1 MLLITINFILE
12 CRCHS
17 HFDNRLTVAR
27 FGIGAESPA
36 RNINVYVRQQFDAYN
51 QPVFTSLPSENDYES
66 NGQATL
72 YDGLQRVKRQYST
85 VDNTGVDYYYLT
97 NNRVET
103 VDALGN
109 RTTTTYRAFG
119 SPEQKL
125 PSLISQPENVTTTIS
140 YNVFDNVSSIVQ
152 GGVTESRYYNAQQ
165 RLCRLYRPD
174 VGATAYDYN
183 AVGDI
188 LWEAKGASGA
198 NNTCA
203 TASVLASEKTS
214 FSYDNIGNIRQ
225 ITYPDS
231 SGNSLYTYDAQGNL
245 SSLTS
250 GSTAWEYQYNS
261 LGLIEKEL
269 LNVDNLTFVLD
280 PGYNALGQLTSLS
293 YPSGRSVTFTVDALG
308 RTLSS
313 GSYATN
319 AQYFPNG
326 QLKSFNYGNALTFTQ
341 TLDSQQR
348 PEQRRVSLSANLLS
362 QQYSYDA
369 NSNLTSITDSVSPSN
384 SVTNM
389 TYDGLGRLK
398 TANGF
403 WGAGSFNYDALG
415 NITRKTLGTQDI
427 SYTYNSSNRLTSIS
441 GSFSQSFSYDSRGNV
456 INNGVRAFTFNRANR
471 LASSGINS
479 YVYDGHGRRI
489 IKNKNGAKT
498 YSLYNSAGVLMST
511 YESNGYTDYYYLGSQ
526 LVAKYADP
534 RTQSDEPGYTGHVED
549 NDLQL
554 TYMQQRYYD
563 PIIGRFYSNDPVG
576 FTASNPMM
584 FNRYAYANNNPYK
597 YVDPDGEF
605 PMNITPSD
613 TARYQSMGQM
623 QQAQR
628 QIQQAQSYAN
638 NKVAPKDPAGV
649 ALGGVG
655 VLGSIF
661 ISPSGPAAGAT
672 LFLSLDGIRSSWV
685 GGRTLSGMGMEA
697 IGDEFNLEDGA
708 IKRLGNLGD
717 FSQNSLGGGIKS
729 LHKVSNN
736 VGDIG
741 DAAGATSQ
749 IRDMFKMAGGVP
761 VVEVE
766 SIRLNETEKKRE

>member
-1 MLLITINFILE
+1 MDALFRPLLTRE
-12 CRCHS
+12 R
-17 HFDNRLTVAR
+17 DT
-27 FGIGAESPA
+27 A

-51 QPVFTSLPSENDYES
+51 QPVFKSFPSENDYES

-563 PIIGRFYSNDPVG
+563 PIIGRFYSNDPVDFLG
-576 FTASNPMM
+576 HMQRGNLAMG

-605 PMNITPSD
+605 VNFAIGALIGAAAEIAVQVMVEGKGFSQLDPGRIGQSAAIGAVSGGVGGAASRLASAAGNAAVRGTGTALSSPASRVLTEGGKGLVSGAASGATSSALTQYADTGAVDGGKLLKD
-613 TARYQSMGQM
+613 TAAGAVIGGVAGGVNGAVQADA
-623 QQAQR
+623 AQR
-628 QIQQAQSYAN
+628 ILGDSRAN
-638 NKVAPKDPAGV
+638 AIFGSQPGASVGAAAGV
-649 ALGGVG
+649 ATEA
-655 VLGSIF
+655 SIT
-661 ISPSGPAAGAT
+661 IAT
-672 LFLSLDGIRSSWV
+672 DLY
-685 GGRTLSGMGMEA
+685 E
-697 IGDEFNLEDGA
+697 
-708 IKRLGNLGD
+708 K
-717 FSQNSLGGGIKS
+717 QN
-729 LHKVSNN
+729 
-736 VGDIG
+736 
-741 DAAGATSQ
+741 
-749 IRDMFKMAGGVP
+749 
-761 VVEVE
+761 
-766 SIRLNETEKKRE
+766 